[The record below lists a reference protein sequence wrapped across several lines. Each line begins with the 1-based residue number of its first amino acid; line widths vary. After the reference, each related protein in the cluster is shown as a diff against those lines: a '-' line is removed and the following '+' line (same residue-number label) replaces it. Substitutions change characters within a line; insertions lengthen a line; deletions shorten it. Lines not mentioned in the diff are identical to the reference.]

1 MPILLDKKLLDLFK
15 TPSEQVKKDFGQTRP
30 LYASEDDY
38 FQKNPNVAG
47 MASFDDNKVILNPYS
62 LLNPEQLKAVQV
74 NEAAR
79 LYMNQYGTPNVSLT
93 NEQQSN
99 LAGLD
104 GYAQADL
111 NIQRSTI
118 LARILSGDKTGGI
131 PTMEQQ
137 EALKPL
143 LFLKAL
149 DGSISNKE
157 NNAL

>member
-1 MPILLDKKLLDLFK
+1 MNGLL
-15 TPSEQVKKDFGQTRP
+15 EFGQTRP
-30 LYASEDDY
+30 LYASEDEY
-38 FQKNPNVAG
+38 FKINPNVSG

-62 LLNPEQLKAVQV
+62 QLSPEQLKAVQV

-93 NEQQSN
+93 NKQQSN
-99 LAGLD
+99 LAGLG
-104 GYAQADL
+104 GYAQADP

-143 LFLKAL
+143 LFLRGL
-149 DGSISNKE
+149 LSQ
-157 NNAL
+157 